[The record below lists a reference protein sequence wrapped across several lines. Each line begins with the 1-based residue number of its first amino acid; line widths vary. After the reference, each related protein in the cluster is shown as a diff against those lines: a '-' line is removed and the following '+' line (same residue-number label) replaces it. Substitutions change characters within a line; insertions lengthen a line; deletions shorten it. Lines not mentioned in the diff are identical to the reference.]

1 MDKVEEI
8 SKKALRDLRE
18 RVKKTYKSM
27 MDELAKITYED
38 FLEPIE

>member
-1 MDKVEEI
+1 MDKVEDK

-27 MDELAKITYED
+27 IDELAKITDED
-38 FLEPIE
+38 ILEPIE